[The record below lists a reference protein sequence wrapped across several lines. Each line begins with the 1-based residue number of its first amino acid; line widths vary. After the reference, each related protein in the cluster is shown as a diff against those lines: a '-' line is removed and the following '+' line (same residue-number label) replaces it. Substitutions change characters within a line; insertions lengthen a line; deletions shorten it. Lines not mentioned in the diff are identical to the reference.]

1 MPKRCASAADQYKGR
16 FENAVIVLGSAA
28 DGKVML
34 VASVTPAISK
44 TVQRGPA
51 DLARLRADGRRP
63 RRRTA
68 GFRSGGRERPVEA
81 RRGPRARC
89 LNSSPQSSEEPDPEI
104 PVGGCVGVF
113 ALPLLVLLAQA
124 EPPPSLAQ
132 DVSGADVRP
141 ADPYQARG
149 LRPRR
154 RQSADEPRFV
164 APTRRDRIGR
174 IWAPVAVNGKG
185 PYRLVLATGASH
197 SALTPRLAEALGIQA
212 DPADT
217 IMLRGATGSVTVPM
231 VPIDTLEI
239 GDLLMEPGQL
249 AIIPDALAGADGVLG
264 MEELA
269 NKRIHIDFRH
279 DRITIMRSRNQRAA
293 GGFVTIPVKFLH
305 DRLLVVDA
313 SMGGVPV
320 KAIIDTGGETTLGN
334 VALRL
339 ALAER
344 RQNQVPGRQA
354 RPDHRVDTR
363 HAGWHSPGNAHSLLG
378 NDHGAKFFDDLRGLR
393 DIQALEVDGR
403 AGHADRHGRARAPRH
418 ADHRLPAQ
426 GTAGEA
432 APELVV
438 RGRQSEVKWGSS
450 RCLS

>member
-1 MPKRCASAADQYKGR
+1 M
-16 FENAVIVLGSAA
+16 
-28 DGKVML
+28 
-34 VASVTPAISK
+34 
-44 TVQRGPA
+44 
-51 DLARLRADGRRP
+51 
-63 RRRTA
+63 
-68 GFRSGGRERPVEA
+68 
-81 RRGPRARC
+81 
-89 LNSSPQSSEEPDPEI
+89 
-104 PVGGCVGVF
+104 GVF

-132 DVSGADVRP
+132 DVRVPTSDRPILIKPVVFDHVDVV
-141 ADPYQARG
+141 G
-149 LRPRR
+149 
-154 RQSADEPRFV
+154 DEPRFV

-217 IMLRGATGSVTVPM
+217 IMLRGATGSVAVPM

-239 GDLLMEPGQL
+239 GDLLMEPGKL

-279 DRITIMRSRNQRAA
+279 DRITIVRSRNQRAA
-293 GGFVTIPVKFLH
+293 GGFATIPVKFLH

-344 RQNQVPGRQA
+344 RQNQDQEGRLDQIIGSTLDMQVGTRLETPTLTLGA
-354 RPDHRVDTR
+354 IMVRSSSMTFADFEIFKHWKLTDEPAMLIGMDVLGLLDTLIIDYR
-363 HAGWHSPGNAHSLLG
+363 RKELQVKL
-378 NDHGAKFFDDLRGLR
+378 
-393 DIQALEVDGR
+393 
-403 AGHADRHGRARAPRH
+403 PRN
-418 ADHRLPAQ
+418 
-426 GTAGEA
+426 
-432 APELVV
+432 
-438 RGRQSEVKWGSS
+438 
-450 RCLS
+450 